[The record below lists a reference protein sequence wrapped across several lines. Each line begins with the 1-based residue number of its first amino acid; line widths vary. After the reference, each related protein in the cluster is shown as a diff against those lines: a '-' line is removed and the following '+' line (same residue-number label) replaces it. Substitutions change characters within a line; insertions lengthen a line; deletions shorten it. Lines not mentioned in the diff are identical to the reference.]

1 MTARTGDAP
10 RPRIPGMCWIPH
22 PDDALRCT
30 ESEGHSDTADDHYH
44 WPTKTF
50 WPRYEGEHQ

>member
-1 MTARTGDAP
+1 MPGTDAP
-10 RPRIPGMCWIPH
+10 RARIPGMCWIPH